1 MIAFKFLRAG
11 RVGPFSRFQWPDAG
25 VWVRPTADASP
36 CRRGIHACRIQDLP
50 WWLDDQLWKVE
61 LDGEVAVGR
70 HKLLATA
77 GRLVSRV
84 DAWTPTLAEAFGV
97 ACAWRA
103 RDHAVLGLDW
113 AGRSAAAAELAAC
126 ASLDEVQGTVRRMLD
141 DAAQERISLTMAGDG
156 AVRAISGPPPT
167 AAYIAAHAARRIDG
181 ASGYAVERMWQAS
194 WLSHHLGL
202 EPEPDSPQSTPRSSS

>member
-103 RDHAVLGLDW
+103 RDHAVLGLDS
-113 AGRSAAAAELAAC
+113 GRP
-126 ASLDEVQGTVRRMLD
+126 VRRG
-141 DAAQERISLTMAGDG
+141 R
-156 AVRAISGPPPT
+156 RA
-167 AAYIAAHAARRIDG
+167 R
-181 ASGYAVERMWQAS
+181 
-194 WLSHHLGL
+194 GL
-202 EPEPDSPQSTPRSSS
+202 RQPR